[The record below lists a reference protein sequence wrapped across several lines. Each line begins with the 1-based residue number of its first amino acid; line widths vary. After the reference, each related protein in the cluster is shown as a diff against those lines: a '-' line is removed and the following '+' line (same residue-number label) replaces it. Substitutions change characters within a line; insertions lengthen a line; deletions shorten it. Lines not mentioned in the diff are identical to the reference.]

1 MIQIQSFCF
10 NAFQENT
17 YILYNEQKEAIIID
31 PGMYTRVEYKQ
42 FTSFLE
48 DLALTPTLLL
58 NTHCHLDH
66 VFGNN
71 FVSETYQL
79 AAHFHANEQV
89 VIDRLPEA
97 SAKWG
102 VVTEAYKGPVKYLQ
116 QNELIQFGKDQFICL
131 YTPGHSPGSL
141 CFYHEQQ
148 NFIIGGDLVFMDGVG
163 RTDLPGCNPSDL
175 IHSIRKEI
183 IPLKDDLVIH
193 SGHGP
198 ATSLGR
204 EKLHNP
210 YIQHILQSMTS

>member
-42 FTSFLE
+42 FTNFIE
-48 DLALTPTLLL
+48 DNQLKPTLLL

-102 VVTEAYKGPVKYLQ
+102 VVTEAYKGPVQYLQ
-116 QNELIQFGKDQFICL
+116 QNEIIQFNTSNITILIFIL
-131 YTPGHSPGSL
+131 S
-141 CFYHEQQ
+141 
-148 NFIIGGDLVFMDGVG
+148 
-163 RTDLPGCNPSDL
+163 
-175 IHSIRKEI
+175 
-183 IPLKDDLVIH
+183 
-193 SGHGP
+193 
-198 ATSLGR
+198 
-204 EKLHNP
+204 
-210 YIQHILQSMTS
+210 QSFT

>member
-1 MIQIQSFCF
+1 
-10 NAFQENT
+10 
-17 YILYNEQKEAIIID
+17 
-31 PGMYTRVEYKQ
+31 VEYKQ
-42 FTSFLE
+42 FTNFIE
-48 DLALTPTLLL
+48 DNQLKPTLLL

-116 QNELIQFGKDQFICL
+116 QNEIIQLGKDQFICL

-175 IHSIRKEI
+175 IQSIRKEI
-183 IPLKDDLVIH
+183 IPLKDDLVIY

-210 YIQHILQSMTS
+210 YIQHILKNMTS